1 MTIREEAVVRKLNA
15 ELQAADERRR
25 AEVNR
30 QMDTGY
36 LFDAINRDNSKHEST
51 RRMREAV
58 SVQYRPVRDAVE
70 EKMYKLETGWGWFLM
85 GLIVAGLGLA
95 MKFCWGA

>member
-1 MTIREEAVVRKLNA
+1 MSIREEAVVARQNA
-15 ELQAADERRR
+15 VQQAIDQRYRD
-25 AEVNR
+25 NIHR

-36 LFDAINRDNSKHEST
+36 LFDAINADNSKHEST

-70 EKMYKLETGWGWFLM
+70 EKMYKLETGWGWFFM
-85 GLIVAGLGLA
+85 GAIVAGLA
-95 MKFCWGA
+95 WICKFCWAG

>member
-1 MTIREEAVVRKLNA
+1 MTIREEAVIRKMNA

-25 AEVNR
+25 AEVTR

-36 LFDAINRDNSKHEST
+36 LFDAINQDNSKHEST

-70 EKMYKLETGWGWFLM
+70 EKMYQLETGWGWFLM
-85 GLIVAGLGLA
+85 GAIVAALA
-95 MKFCWGA
+95 WLCKFCWVG